1 MLGITTKRM
10 IDIREMA
17 HYYDVAYKTI
27 EIDYSV
33 KLSTGKGEIEWE
45 HAFEDYNSVKK
56 IDYPNLKKYK

>member
-1 MLGITTKRM
+1 MLFRSIEIALG
-10 IDIREMA
+10 DSGLPE
-17 HYYDVAYKTI
+17 TI

-45 HAFEDYNSVKK
+45 YAFEDYNSVKK